1 MSQLP
6 APPPGGQ
13 FVPDQSGAPLPPDDE
28 FDDADDGLMED
39 EFDELD
45 EAPAPARPLMARLRR
60 LSPAAVL
67 LSAASVV
74 SLLFLALNLTILTV
88 QLPVLA
94 ASCVFTGIMFAA
106 DAVILARGT
115 WHATIAGETGRAL
128 LLTLAFGALSV
139 IAGLSF
145 GGAVVMVLLQG
156 F

>member
-13 FVPDQSGAPLPPDDE
+13 FVPDQAGAPLPPDAE

-39 EFDELD
+39 EFDEFD
-45 EAPAPARPLMARLRR
+45 EAPAPARPLMTRLRR

-74 SLLFLALNLTILTV
+74 SLLFLALNLTILSV

-115 WHATIAGETGRAL
+115 WRATIVGETGRAL
-128 LLTLAFGALSV
+128 LLTLAFGVLTV

-145 GGAVVMVLLQG
+145 AGAVVMVLLQG